1 MTISKLNDLL
11 EKLDIPIVKNMNIT
25 VNRLGSKG
33 FLNLHEIARFAMNLK
48 ASIRN
53 YEQDMVIQFILDTN
67 ILLQRNTFLLIVTI
81 PREIMILP
89 IWIFQMV

>member
-1 MTISKLNDLL
+1 
-11 EKLDIPIVKNMNIT
+11 MNH
-25 VNRLGSKG
+25 LGSKG
-33 FLNLHEIARFAMNLK
+33 FLNLHGIARFAMNLK

-81 PREIMILP
+81 PREMMILP

>member
-1 MTISKLNDLL
+1 
-11 EKLDIPIVKNMNIT
+11 MNH
-25 VNRLGSKG
+25 LGSKG
-33 FLNLHEIARFAMNLK
+33 FLNLHGITRFAMNLK

-81 PREIMILP
+81 PREMMILP
-89 IWIFQMV
+89 VWIFQMV